1 MAKGRKKKKGISW
14 QTQIILIFVLMAAI
28 AAMPTTM
35 LVFFG
40 MLPTVVALFIDRT
53 GEKTRAL
60 AVGAM
65 NAAGCTPFI
74 LQLWT
79 TNNSMEHAGM
89 IITDPRTIIVM
100 YCAAGVGYIIDW
112 AISGLVGTVMVQR
125 ANARREQI
133 AKYQA
138 EMVERWG
145 VEVTG
150 EIPVDAYGF
159 PLESDDHPQNAGKKA
174 QKTADKPR

>member
-14 QTQIILIFVLMAAI
+14 QTQILLIFVLMAAI

-40 MLPTVVALFIDRT
+40 MLPTFVALFIDRT
-53 GEKTRAL
+53 GEKTRVL
-60 AVGAM
+60 TVGAM

-79 TNNSMEHAGM
+79 TNNSMDHAGF

-125 ANARREQI
+125 ANGRREQI
-133 AKYQA
+133 AKHQA

-159 PLESDDHPQNAGKKA
+159 PLAPDDHPMTGKKA
-174 QKTADKPR
+174 AKTAEKPR

>member
-1 MAKGRKKKKGISW
+1 MAKSRKKKKGGNW
-14 QTQIILIFVLMAAI
+14 QTQIILIFVLLSAI

-35 LVFFG
+35 LVLIG
-40 MLPTVVALFIDRT
+40 MLPTLVALFIDRT
-53 GEKTRAL
+53 GEKTRVL
-60 AVGAM
+60 TVGAM

-79 TNNSMEHAGM
+79 TNNSLEHAGL

-100 YCAAGVGYIIDW
+100 YCAAGAGYMIDW
-112 AISGLVGTVMVQR
+112 AISGLVGSVMVQR
-125 ANARREQI
+125 ANLRREQI
-133 AKYQA
+133 ASHQA

-145 VEVTG
+145 QEVTG

-159 PLESDDHPQNAGKKA
+159 PLDPDDIPLSSDKK
-174 QKTADKPR
+174 KTR

>member
-1 MAKGRKKKKGISW
+1 MAKGRKKKKAKGVTW

-40 MLPTVVALFIDRT
+40 MLPTLVALLIDRT
-53 GEKTRAL
+53 GEKTRVL
-60 AVGAM
+60 TVGAM
-65 NAAGCTPFI
+65 NAAGCTPFV

-79 TNNSMEHAGM
+79 TNNSAEYAGM

-100 YCAAGVGYIIDW
+100 YCAAGIGYMIDW
-112 AISGLVGTVMVQR
+112 AISGLVGSVMVQR
-125 ANARREQI
+125 ANQRREQI
-133 AKYQA
+133 TRRQA

-145 VEVTG
+145 IEVTG
-150 EIPVDAYGF
+150 EVPVDAFGF
-159 PLESDDHPQNAGKKA
+159 PLDPDDVSLVGDKKPA
-174 QKTADKPR
+174 VKPR